1 MTLYYQVNNY
11 QLITEEYRYR
21 NSSKSWR
28 NTGGSFSGKRT
39 AVNPQLNLSEL
50 VNCHVTFYRRF
61 VMFWNRVPCRN
72 DQVPVLGEKS
82 NARTLGGN
90 RSVITP
96 RSCRADFFA
105 LNARSS
111 RYKPRIRG
119 NANTVTWQIKFAG
132 VIASWI
138 PNSASSNSQ
147 TSCSFYFQRVPYPKP
162 HIFAPFFNIVKIL
175 SIFDISALAT
185 CVFVPFSRTSS
196 RQRLIHDQRILSTFV
211 RFCSAA

>member
-1 MTLYYQVNNY
+1 MQTRKVVFRNGKLAKKREKRRKGLGNARVFKINPLMTLYYQINNY

-28 NTGGSFSGKRT
+28 NTGGLFPGKRT

-50 VNCHVTFYRRF
+50 VNCHVTFYRRL

-96 RSCRADFFA
+96 ARVA
-105 LNARSS
+105 L
-111 RYKPRIRG
+111 
-119 NANTVTWQIKFAG
+119 
-132 VIASWI
+132 
-138 PNSASSNSQ
+138 
-147 TSCSFYFQRVPYPKP
+147 
-162 HIFAPFFNIVKIL
+162 IFSL
-175 SIFDISALAT
+175 
-185 CVFVPFSRTSS
+185 
-196 RQRLIHDQRILSTFV
+196 
-211 RFCSAA
+211 